1 MRDICDMLKPGY
13 NVGIAKDGFIS
24 NVKTPQ
30 KNKFQ
35 KKTEETKKLKESYE
49 NAKEKQMEK

>member
-1 MRDICDMLKPGY
+1 MLKPGY

-30 KNKFQ
+30 KNKFH
-35 KKTEETKKLKESYE
+35 KKIEETKKLKGKYE
-49 NAKEKQMEK
+49 NAKEKQMKE

>member
-1 MRDICDMLKPGY
+1 MINMLKPGY
-13 NVGIAKDGFIS
+13 NVGIANDGFIS

-35 KKTEETKKLKESYE
+35 KKIEETKKLKGKYE
-49 NAKEKQMEK
+49 NAKEKQMEE

>member
-1 MRDICDMLKPGY
+1 MINMLKPGY